1 MKILITMIVSLASLS
16 SFSQNITHN
25 DTITN
30 SIEENKK
37 IELSKKEKYAV
48 SMLKKS
54 YTIKSIMGSTNLPK
68 ARIKE
73 LKKLIDNGEI

>member
-1 MKILITMIVSLASLS
+1 MKILITIIVSLASFS

-54 YTIKSIMGSTNLPK
+54 YTIKSIMRSTNLSK

-73 LKKLIDNGEI
+73 LKKLIEKGKV